1 MLNLSRILFFTI
13 TFWCCASYNYP
24 LSFEFFLDNQIA
36 KYVLSFTMFSCYPFS
51 QTHQGTFNIFSLVF
65 GKIPKIVMEFYVGHF
80 VVQYNDTNITLEF

>member
-1 MLNLSRILFFTI
+1 MLNLSHIYFLLLLFGVVPVIIILCHLT
-13 TFWCCASYNYP
+13 
-24 LSFEFFLDNQIA
+24 FFLGNQIA
-36 KYVLSFTMFSCYPFS
+36 KYELPFTLFAWYTFS